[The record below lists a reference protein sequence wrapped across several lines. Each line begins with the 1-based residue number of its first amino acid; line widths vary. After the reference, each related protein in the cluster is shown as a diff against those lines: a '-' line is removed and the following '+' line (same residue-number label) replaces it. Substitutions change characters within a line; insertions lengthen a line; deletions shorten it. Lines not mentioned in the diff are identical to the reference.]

1 MYKHWLSRQDKWT
14 ILMEDLFK
22 RNWEQNTQHL
32 QLFYKSKLFLQ
43 ILTFTSVEEM
53 QDKGSLRKIN
63 KGDKWI
69 LVSTPTPN

>member
-1 MYKHWLSRQDKWT
+1 MNETASMYKHWLSRQDKWT
-14 ILMEDLFK
+14 IIIEDLFK

-32 QLFYKSKLFLQ
+32 QLFYKSKLFSQ

-63 KGDKWI
+63 KGDK
-69 LVSTPTPN
+69 